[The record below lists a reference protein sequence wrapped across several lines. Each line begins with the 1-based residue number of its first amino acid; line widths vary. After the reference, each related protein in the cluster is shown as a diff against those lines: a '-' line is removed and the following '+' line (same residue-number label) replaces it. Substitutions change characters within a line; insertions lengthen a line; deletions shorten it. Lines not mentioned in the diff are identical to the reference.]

1 MELDAFYDPDLELC
15 SVVIDGN
22 AVVMDADEFAGILPH
37 IHLVWAAEEYAQSTI
52 DAATANLLAAIR
64 RLRPES

>member
-15 SVVIDGN
+15 SVVDGD

-37 IHLVWAAEEYAQSTI
+37 IHHVWAAEEYAQSTI